1 MPPVRPRWDPPP
13 APSPSESLSPGSCP
27 STLPLLAKNILN
39 QQEEWEGRG
48 LMLEDVALGP
58 TSSLPPPAPWRAK
71 LWQVGHPHVAAGS
84 SASPSQAALSPSLT
98 LLVVSG
104 GREMAPVGSTA
115 LLGKWMGLEPRD
127 GASQTQL
134 QGLVPAPPSETPA
147 LHRSGQGLG
156 DGGRCI
162 PASTPIPGI

>member
-1 MPPVRPRWDPPP
+1 MWHWDRLPP
-13 APSPSESLSPGSCP
+13 CP
-27 STLPLLAKNILN
+27 HLPHGGQNYGKWGIHTLLLA
-39 QQEEWEGRG
+39 R
-48 LMLEDVALGP
+48 
-58 TSSLPPPAPWRAK
+58 
-71 LWQVGHPHVAAGS
+71 
-84 SASPSQAALSPSLT
+84 ASPSQAALSPSLT

-104 GREMAPVGSTA
+104 GREMAPVGSTT
-115 LLGKWMGLEPRD
+115 LLGKWMGLEPRY
-127 GASQTQL
+127 GASQAQL